1 MSKTRVYELAK
12 ELNLSS
18 KDLISKLNDLDIK
31 VKNHM
36 STLEDEEVE
45 LIMDLLRD
53 KPQQTEE
60 VHQKEEEDIFE
71 DNLEDIEEERVYKKS
86 FKKGSKK
93 NKKNNKKVVL
103 TEEKEEDEIKI
114 ITIPE
119 FLTVKEL
126 AEKMKVNPTEI
137 IKKLIAKG
145 IMVTVNQQIDFENAA
160 KIAEEYGFL
169 VDKEEVKDE
178 LEMLL
183 EETPDD
189 EKDLQPRPPIVT
201 VMGHV
206 DHGKTSLLDAIR
218 NTNVTMKEMGGI
230 TQHIGASVVEINDK
244 KIVFLDTPGHEAFT
258 AMRARGASITDIVV
272 LVVAADDGVMPQTV
286 EAINHVKAANV
297 PMIVAINKIDLPTA
311 NPDRVK
317 TELSELGLVPEEWGG
332 NTICVPVSAKKNI
345 GIDNLL
351 EMILLVAEM
360 EDLKAN
366 PNKPARGTIIEAK
379 LEKGKGPVAT
389 VIVQNGTLQI
399 GDAILA
405 GTVYGKVRAMFDD
418 KGRRIKKA
426 GPSMP
431 VEVLGFSEVPEA
443 GDKLIVVED
452 EKKARELAER
462 RKELQKEM
470 ELKRKQKVSLE
481 DLFSQIQEGSVK
493 ELNIIIKA
501 DVQGSVE
508 ALKKSI
514 EDLSNEEVRIKV
526 IHGAVGAITETDVML
541 ASASNA
547 IIIGFNV
554 RPETNAKNLAEK
566 EKVDIKLYRIIYEA
580 IEDIK
585 AAMKGLLEPKYKE
598 VELGRAEVRAV
609 FRVPGVGNV
618 AGCYVLSGKILR
630 NADIRVVRDG
640 IVVYEGKIAS
650 LKRFKDDVREV
661 QQGFECGIGID
672 RFNDIKEGDIIEAY
686 QMEEIPRWKDE
697 YNAVQ
702 E

>member
-1 MSKTRVYELAK
+1 MSKMRVYELAK

-36 STLEDEEVE
+36 STLEDEDVE
-45 LIMDLLRD
+45 LILDILTD
-53 KPQQTEE
+53 KPKETEE
-60 VHQKEEEDIFE
+60 TKEEVENTFIDDMED
-71 DNLEDIEEERVYKKS
+71 LEEERTYKKS
-86 FKKGSKK
+86 GKKGGKK
-93 NKKNNKKVVL
+93 NKKNNKKAFAKNIE
-103 TEEKEEDEIKI
+103 EEKKEDEIKI

-126 AEKMKVNPTEI
+126 SEKMKINPTEI

-178 LEMLL
+178 FELLL
-183 EETPDD
+183 EDTPDD
-189 EKDLQPRPPIVT
+189 ERDLQPRPPIVT

-218 NTNVTMKEMGGI
+218 KTNVTMKETGGI

-297 PMIVAINKIDLPTA
+297 PIIVAINKIDLPTA
-311 NPDRVK
+311 NPDKVK

-332 NTICVPVSAKKNI
+332 NTICVNVSAKKNI

-389 VIVQNGTLQI
+389 VIVQSGTLQV
-399 GDAILA
+399 GDVILA

-418 KGRRIKKA
+418 KGKRIKKA
-426 GPSMP
+426 GLSMP

-443 GDKLIVVED
+443 GDKFIVLED
-452 EKKARELAER
+452 DKKARILAEK

-470 ELKRKQKVSLE
+470 ELKRKQKISLE
-481 DLFSQIQEGSVK
+481 ELFNQIKEGNVK

-508 ALKKSI
+508 ALKKSV
-514 EDLSNEEVRIKV
+514 EELSNEEVRIKV

-554 RPETNAKNLAEK
+554 RPETNAKSLAEK
-566 EKVDIKLYRIIYEA
+566 ENVDVRLYRIIYDA

-585 AAMKGLLEPKYKE
+585 AAIKGLLEPKYKE

-618 AGCYVLSGKILR
+618 AGCYVVSGKILR
-630 NADIRVVRDG
+630 NADIRVIRDG

-672 RFNDIKEGDIIEAY
+672 KFNDIKEGDIIEAY
-686 QMEEIPRWKDE
+686 QMEEIPR
-697 YNAVQ
+697 
-702 E
+702 